1 LLLAAVVAATLV
13 YAFLNGMNDSGGLVA
28 AAISSRSMGP
38 RVALSVASLSE
49 FAGPFLFGTA
59 VAATIGR
66 DLVQASAITLPI
78 LLVAIV
84 SAIVWNTITWYFG
97 LPSSSTHALLGGLAG
112 AVGATQGIQA
122 LQLSGFAFV
131 LLALFVAPIL
141 GLVAG
146 FAFMRV
152 TQYLIRNASPRV
164 NVFFKRVQPLN
175 VVALALSHGSNDGQK
190 SMGLITLALVA
201 ASDQQGFAVP
211 FWVTLVC
218 ATAMMLG
225 VSIGGWRVIRTLGG
239 RIYRLRPVHAFA
251 AQSASALIVLGAAL
265 LGGPVS
271 TTQVVSAAIIG
282 VGSAER
288 MNAVRWQ
295 VAGQIVTAWLVTIP
309 ASAFVAIFLHL
320 LSVRIAGY

>member
-1 LLLAAVVAATLV
+1 MLLGAVIAATLI
-13 YAFLNGMNDSGGLVA
+13 YAFLNGINDSGGLVA

-38 RVALSVASLSE
+38 RLALSVASLSE

-78 LLVAIV
+78 LLVAVV
-84 SAIVWNTITWYFG
+84 SAIVWNSITWYFG

-112 AVGATQGIQA
+112 AVAATQGIYA

-131 LLALFVAPIL
+131 LFTLFTAPIL
-141 GLVAG
+141 GMLTG
-146 FAFMRV
+146 FAFMRL
-152 TQYLIRNASPRV
+152 TQYVTRNASPRV
-164 NVFFKRVQPLN
+164 NVFFKQAQPLN
-175 VVALALSHGSNDGQK
+175 VIALALSHGSNDGQK
-190 SMGLITLALVA
+190 SMGLITIALVA
-201 ASDQQGFAVP
+201 ASYQEDFVVP
-211 FWVTLVC
+211 FWVTLLC
-218 ATAMMLG
+218 AMAMMLG

-251 AQSASALIVLGAAL
+251 AQTASALIVLGAAL

-288 MNAVRWQ
+288 LNAVRWQ

>member
-1 LLLAAVVAATLV
+1 MLGAVVAATLIF
-13 YAFLNGMNDSGGLVA
+13 AFLNGMNDSGGLVA

-38 RVALSVASLSE
+38 RFALSVASVSE

-59 VAATIGR
+59 VAVTIGR
-66 DLVQASAITLPI
+66 DLVQPSAITLPV
-78 LLVAIV
+78 LLVAVV
-84 SAIVWNTITWYFG
+84 SAIIWNLITWYLG

-112 AVGATQGIQA
+112 AVAATQGIQA
-122 LQLSGFAFV
+122 LRLSGFAFV
-131 LLALFVAPIL
+131 LLALFIAPVL
-141 GLVAG
+141 GLLAG
-146 FAFMRV
+146 FALMRL
-152 TQYLIRNASPRV
+152 TQYLTRNASPRV
-164 NVFFKRVQPLN
+164 NVFFKQVQPFN

-190 SMGLITLALVA
+190 SMGLITIALVA
-201 ASDQQGFAVP
+201 ASAQTGFVVP

-239 RIYRLRPVHAFA
+239 RIYKLRPVHAFA
-251 AQSASALIVLGAAL
+251 AQGSSALIVLGAAL

-271 TTQVVSAAIIG
+271 TTQVVSASIIG

-295 VAGQIVTAWLVTIP
+295 VAGQIVTAWVVTVP
-309 ASAFVAIFLHL
+309 ACAAVAILLQL
-320 LSVRIAGY
+320 LSTRIASL